1 MKKIKIDFVDFWKV
15 DKNNN
20 IITNTLKEKY
30 EVEISNEPDYIFCSL
45 FGNEHFKYKK
55 AIKILV
61 LGENI
66 APNFDLYD
74 YAIGFYNI
82 KYDDRYL
89 KYNILLDEEIYNII
103 KKRSKINTVKDEF
116 CAFVYRSN
124 YLNSKRIEILDKLNE
139 YKRVDCGGNLKN
151 NIGKSIGNEKIDK
164 INFQK
169 KYKFVIAC
177 ENQQFPEYNTEKLFE
192 AFASN
197 AIPIYSGDPKIGE
210 IYNEKAFINCDNFK
224 NLDEML
230 KLVSELDNDNE
241 KYLNMLNQPVFKED
255 DYYEKQK
262 KQLKE
267 FLYNIF
273 EKDIDGAKKVHFNKN
288 YYIYKFY
295 KKYLFVNTIQKYY
308 LRIIKSKIGKKFFK
322 KV

>member
-1 MKKIKIDFVDFWKV
+1 MKKIKIDFVDFWNL

-20 IITNTLKEKY
+20 EITNILKEKY
-30 EVEISNEPDYIFCSL
+30 KVEISNEPDYIFCSV

-55 AIKILV
+55 AVKILV

-89 KYNILLDEEIYNII
+89 KYNILLDEEMYDII
-103 KKRSKINTVKDEF
+103 KKRSKVNTVKDKF
-116 CAFVYRSN
+116 CAFVCRAN
-124 YLNSKRIEILDKLNE
+124 YLNPKRVEILEKLNE
-139 YKRVDCGGNLKN
+139 YKRVDCGGILKN
-151 NIGKSIGNEKIDK
+151 NIGRSIGSKKIDK

-169 KYKFVIAC
+169 QYKFVIAC
-177 ENQQFPEYNTEKLFE
+177 ENQQFSEYNTEKIFE

-197 AIPIYSGDPKIGE
+197 AIPIYWGDPKIGE
-210 IYNEKAFINCDNFK
+210 IYNEKAFINCNNF
-224 NLDEML
+224 NDLDEML
-230 KLVSELDNDNE
+230 KKVSELDNDDE
-241 KYLNMLNQPVFKED
+241 KYLDMLNQPIFKED

-262 KQLKE
+262 ENLKE

-273 EKDIDGAKKVHFNKN
+273 EKDIECAKKVYFNKN

-308 LRIIKSKIGKKFFK
+308 LKIIKSRLGKKIFK